1 MAGAIIENC
10 MERGIEGAE
19 TLGAVAVGPKQVIA
33 LILVKK
39 AWTREG
45 VSEGLVQL
53 NLTNAKLWRPGSRL
67 GRIPSLVEDS

>member
-1 MAGAIIENC
+1 

-33 LILVKK
+33 LIMVKK

-53 NLTNAKLWRPGSRL
+53 NLTDARLSRPGSRW
-67 GRIPSLVEDS
+67 GRIPSLVEDG